1 MCIARAFDTT
11 DATGRAFARR
21 AVAIAKYWLTGRC
34 PAFVDECMECL
45 GGGGYIEESPLPR
58 LFRESPLN
66 GIWEGSGNVIAL
78 DILRTLNREHEALA
92 AYVEEIA
99 LARGGD
105 ARLDRA
111 AGALID
117 RLQAAPIESDARAI
131 VERLAL
137 LLERKSTRLKPL
149 H

>member
-1 MCIARAFDTT
+1 MRRRPPRPTRTATLFPYTT
-11 DATGRAFARR
+11 PFRSRL
-21 AVAIAKYWLTGRC
+21 AVAIAKYWLTRRC
-34 PAFVDECMECL
+34 PAFVHEGMECL

-78 DILRTLNREHEALA
+78 DILRTLNREPEALA
-92 AYVEEIA
+92 AYAEEIA

-111 AGALID
+111 AGEIG
-117 RLQAAPIESDARAI
+117 RAH
-131 VERLAL
+131 V
-137 LLERKSTRLKPL
+137 
-149 H
+149 